1 MTEVGLFGWRRAALM
16 LGLASAGP
24 LLTAVATP
32 NDDFAARVLAA
43 HNRARDAQGVP
54 PLVWSDD
61 LARSA
66 AAWARH
72 LGRVGHLAHDDDD
85 ESGPDGPVGENLW
98 AGTRDHYP
106 VEQMLDYWLAEKRH
120 FRAGRFPD
128 NSDTGDVAHIGH
140 YTQVI
145 WRRTTRVGCA
155 IADNGRDAYLVC
167 RYHEAGN
174 VMGDSPI

>member
-1 MTEVGLFGWRRAALM
+1 MAEVERFGRRHAAFL
-16 LGLASAGP
+16 LGLVSAGS
-24 LLTAVATP
+24 LLTAVASP
-32 NDDFAARVLAA
+32 DDDFAERVLAA

-54 PLVWSDD
+54 PLIWSED

-66 AAWARH
+66 GTWARH
-72 LGRVGHLAHDDDD
+72 LGKVGYLAHEDDA
-85 ESGPDGPVGENLW
+85 PDPQEPMGENLW

-106 VEQMLDYWLAEKRH
+106 IEQMLDYWLAEKRH

-128 NSDTGDVAHIGH
+128 NSSTGDVAHIGH

-167 RYHEAGN
+167 RYREAGN